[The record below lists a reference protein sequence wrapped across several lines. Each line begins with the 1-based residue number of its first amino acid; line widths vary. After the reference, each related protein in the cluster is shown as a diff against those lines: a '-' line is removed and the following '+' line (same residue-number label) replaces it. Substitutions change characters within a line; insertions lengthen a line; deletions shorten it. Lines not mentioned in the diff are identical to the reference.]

1 MNNILITIKKE
12 LRGIFRDK
20 KYLAIIFLMPL
31 IIPGFIIFMGF
42 MYDGM
47 SSSDYTIGTNYELN
61 NNELSI
67 INEIGKDTEYIQN
80 KSQEELEKMYKD
92 GEIVAY
98 ILKENNNYYIYT
110 DTSSESGMM
119 VTSVISGYLQGYNNY
134 LANNYLIGEDI
145 EPEKVFNII
154 NMEIK
159 DLAKEGS
166 DYFTNFLINFALTYL
181 VMIISITAMNTTTD
195 IIAGEKERGT
205 FETLL
210 TFPIKSTEVI
220 TGKFLAIVVACIIS
234 SIIGITFSIPAFM
247 IVKNY
252 TEMFSNMQFNL
263 GFINISLGILVL
275 ILTSC
280 LSAGICISLT
290 GNAKT
295 FKEAQSK
302 QSIISFLSM
311 IPVFASILE
320 LSNFIIYLIPIT
332 NCGMILNEIFLGD
345 INYLNLLV
353 VIASTIVYT
362 VFILFYISKQYKS
375 EKTLF

>member
-1 MNNILITIKKE
+1 MNNVFITVKKE

-20 KYLAIIFLMPL
+20 KYLSIIFLMPL
-31 IIPGFIIFMGF
+31 IIPAFIIFMGF
-42 MYDGM
+42 IYDGM
-47 SSSDYTIGTNYELN
+47 TSSNYTIGTNYELN
-61 NNELSI
+61 NNELAI
-67 INEIGKDTEYIQN
+67 INEIGEDTEYIPS
-80 KSQEELEKMYKD
+80 KSKEELEKLYSD
-92 GEIVAY
+92 GKIDAY
-98 ILKENNNYYIYT
+98 IIKEAETYYVYT
-110 DTSSESGMM
+110 DTSSETGMM
-119 VTSVISGYLQGYNNY
+119 VTSVISSYLQGYNNY

-145 EPEKVFNII
+145 EPEKVFNIVKI
-154 NMEIK
+154 EIK

-181 VMIISITAMNTTTD
+181 VMIVSVTAMNTTTD

-210 TFPIKSTEVI
+210 TFPIKSTEI
-220 TGKFLAIVVACIIS
+220 IGGKFLAIVIACIIS
-234 SIIGITFSIPAFM
+234 SIIGITFSIPAFW

-252 TEMFSNMQFNL
+252 TDMFKEMQFNL
-263 GFINISLGILVL
+263 GFINILLSILVL

-280 LSAGICISLT
+280 LSAGICIALT
-290 GNAKT
+290 GKAKS
-295 FKEAQSK
+295 FKEAQSS

-311 IPVFASILE
+311 IPVFAGLLE

-353 VIASTIVYT
+353 VILSTIIYT
-362 VFILFYISKQYKS
+362 VVILFYISKQYKS